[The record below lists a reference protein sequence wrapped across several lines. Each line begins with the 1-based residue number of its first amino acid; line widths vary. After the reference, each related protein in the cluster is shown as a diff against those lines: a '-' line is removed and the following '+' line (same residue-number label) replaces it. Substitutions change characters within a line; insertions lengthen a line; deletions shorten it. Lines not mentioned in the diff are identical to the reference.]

1 MNQPRPAL
9 KKGAKQLDLTPP
21 IREAPAEKDGKAGI
35 LDAVSPET
43 G

>member
-1 MNQPRPAL
+1 M
-9 KKGAKQLDLTPP
+9 KSIGAFS
-21 IREAPAEKDGKAGI
+21 IAPAGKAGKAGI